1 MKKIKTLKWRLF
13 LYMMIFVCGIL
24 GLFWLFEIAFISN
37 FYESTK
43 IREVEDV
50 SEELAKVINDNYLD
64 NYVSSLSRQKDVCIR
79 VITSSKDSFANAY
92 GYCRLN
98 DLSYNDVF
106 YYTVKAKEN
115 GGTYLFNNNEKM
127 LYLEPENG
135 NIFLIDNKDVKDIT
149 YVKIVDNDGL
159 IIVNTLLTPLSTTIK
174 TLETQLFI
182 VAGIVII
189 ATIVLV
195 LILNKRIVNPIEKI
209 NSSAKDLSQ
218 GRYSNK
224 SNFDYQEAN
233 ELNQTLRNAA
243 NEITKADQAK
253 RDLIA
258 NVSHDL
264 RTPLTM
270 ISGYGQLMIDFPEEI
285 SDKNIQVIIDEA
297 DRLNC
302 LVNDLLDFAKLEDE
316 KLLLHKEV
324 FNISQLVK
332 QIIHE
337 YTLVKRDFKIN
348 VSIEDDLFVYAD
360 KKRIQQVIHNF
371 IANAINYGNN
381 KDIEIDCCKK
391 DNEVMVMVSDHGDGI
406 REEDLPNIW
415 DRYYKVDK
423 THQRFSVG
431 SGIGLAIA
439 KEILVKHQAVYG
451 VDSIINDGSKFYFKL
466 PLQQKSQ

>member
-1 MKKIKTLKWRLF
+1 
-13 LYMMIFVCGIL
+13 MMIFVLGIL
-24 GLFWLFEIAFISN
+24 SLFWLFEIAFISN

-43 IREVEDV
+43 IQEVEDV
-50 SEELAKVINDNYLD
+50 SEELTKVINDNYLD

-79 VITSSKDSFANAY
+79 VITNSKDSFANAY
-92 GYCRLN
+92 GYCKLN

-149 YVKIVDNDGL
+149 YVKIVENEGL

-182 VAGIVII
+182 VAGIVIL
-189 ATIVLV
+189 ATVVLV

-209 NSSAKDLSQ
+209 NNSAKSLSQ
-218 GRYSNK
+218 GKYLNN

-233 ELNQTLRNAA
+233 ELNETLSNAA

-316 KLLLHKEV
+316 KVLLNKEV
-324 FNISQLVK
+324 FNLSMLVK
-332 QIIHE
+332 QIIQE
-337 YTLVKRDFKIN
+337 YTMVKRDFNIVGN
-348 VSIEDDLFVYAD
+348 IEPNLFVYAD

-381 KDIEIDCCKK
+381 KDIEIACLKK
-391 DNEVMVMVSDHGDGI
+391 DNDVMVTVIDKGEGI
-406 REEDLPNIW
+406 KAEDIPNIW

-423 THQRFSVG
+423 THQRFHVG

-439 KEILVKHQAVYG
+439 KEILVKHQAVFG
-451 VDSIINDGSKFYFKL
+451 VESVVNEGSKFYFKL
-466 PLQQKSQ
+466 PIQQKDQ